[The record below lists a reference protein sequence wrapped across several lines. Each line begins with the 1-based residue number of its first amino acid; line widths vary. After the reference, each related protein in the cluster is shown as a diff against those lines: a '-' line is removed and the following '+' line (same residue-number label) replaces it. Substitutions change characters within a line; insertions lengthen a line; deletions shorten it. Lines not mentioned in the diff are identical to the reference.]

1 MAAMREKWTDGRLD
15 DMNARMGEG
24 FTRLDQEIRDL
35 RSDMRAEFAAVRAEM
50 GANHRI
56 LLQLSVGTIVTMA
69 VGFLGVI
76 VTQL

>member
-1 MAAMREKWTDGRLD
+1 MREKWTDERLD
-15 DMNARMGEG
+15 DMNARMTDG
-24 FTRLDQEIRDL
+24 FNRLDADLREL
-35 RSDMRAEFAAVRAEM
+35 RSDMRSEFAAVRAEM
-50 GANHRI
+50 GTNHRI